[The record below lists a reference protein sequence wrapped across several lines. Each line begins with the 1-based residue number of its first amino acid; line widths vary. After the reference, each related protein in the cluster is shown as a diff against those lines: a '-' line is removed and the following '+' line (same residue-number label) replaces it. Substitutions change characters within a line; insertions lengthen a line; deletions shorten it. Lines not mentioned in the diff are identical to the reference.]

1 MLLGFQSSV
10 SASLTCKLRWCFE
23 AIDIVHY
30 VYLIRYLHNVY
41 FYINAAM
48 NFLIFWVWSP
58 FPRSSNL
65 VLVHV
70 LVLIT
75 SNICKNN
82 DLSLRKTFWR
92 KSTTSTRRFPCGWLT
107 TKTWPTTSCWRP
119 LEIPTVAFT
128 RTGLPTS
135 TPTTST
141 WLTFAKKSWTSTN
154 STTRQTLWLWLS
166 SQTRTSTKWGEWLSH
181 LFPR

>member
-82 DLSLRKTFWR
+82 DLSLRKTFCMSPA
-92 KSTTSTRRFPCGWLT
+92 KSSTSTMLSLVTCFAEYFVVWKLYSLPKKLFLI
-107 TKTWPTTSCWRP
+107 KTNKVIKCMYLKIKNELYTYIFI
-119 LEIPTVAFT
+119 L
-128 RTGLPTS
+128 
-135 TPTTST
+135 
-141 WLTFAKKSWTSTN
+141 
-154 STTRQTLWLWLS
+154 
-166 SQTRTSTKWGEWLSH
+166 
-181 LFPR
+181 